1 MTRRRYR
8 KIDMNSNDLDLR
20 LLRSFLAV
28 AQCGKISAAAK
39 QLHLSQPAV
48 TAHLRRLEEIVG
60 KPLVSRSTHG
70 VRLTTHGHSL
80 RTLSTEIQN
89 ILSRIE
95 TSFHTEHQLSGELR
109 FGASLTIASH
119 VIPSFLAEFTRIYPA
134 VQVELRVDNTEV
146 VLESVR
152 EGVYPFGLVEGGERV
167 AGLRLERFV
176 EDELVLVA
184 GTNPRFRSYRQLGD
198 SVRRVEDLYQLPL
211 IWRES
216 GSGTRA
222 IVEGAMRKLGVQT
235 KRLLFQ
241 YVMAD
246 IEAIKTATIHCMG
259 FAFLSRWS
267 VKNELTLGQLRILRI
282 PNLLVR
288 RGFHWVLPSGALG
301 EPSDTFVHFCN
312 GYRSQLASQ

>member
-1 MTRRRYR
+1 
-8 KIDMNSNDLDLR
+8 MNPNDLDLR

-60 KPLVSRSTHG
+60 KPLVSRSTRG
-70 VRLTTHGHSL
+70 VRLTTHGHAL
-80 RTLSTEIQN
+80 RSFFTEIQN
-89 ILSRIE
+89 TLSRIE
-95 TSFHTEHQLSGELR
+95 ASFRTEHKLSGALR

-119 VIPSFLAEFTRIYPA
+119 VIPSFLAEFSRGYPM
-134 VQVELRVDNTEV
+134 VQIDLRVDNTEV

-152 EGVYPFGLVEGGERV
+152 ENSYPFGLVEGSPRA

-176 EDELVLVA
+176 EDEVVLLA
-184 GTNPRFRSYRQLGD
+184 GTNPTFRNYQRLAA
-198 SVRRVEDLYQLPL
+198 SVATAEDLYKLPL
-211 IWRES
+211 IWREA

-222 IVEGAMRKLGVQT
+222 VVEGALRKLGVQT
-235 KRLLFQ
+235 KRLGYR

-267 VKNELTLGQLRILRI
+267 VKNELALGQLRAVQISDLV
-282 PNLLVR
+282 VR
-288 RGFHWVLPSGALG
+288 RGFYWVLPSGALVDPG
-301 EPSDTFVHFCN
+301 DTFVRFCN
-312 GYRSQLASQ
+312 DHRPELTGLH